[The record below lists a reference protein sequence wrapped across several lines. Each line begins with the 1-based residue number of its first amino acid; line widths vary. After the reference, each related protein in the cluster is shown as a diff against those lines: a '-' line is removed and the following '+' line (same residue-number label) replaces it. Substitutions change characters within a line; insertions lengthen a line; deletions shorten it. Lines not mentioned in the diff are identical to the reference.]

1 MSMMPLGKRETL
13 TYLVVI
19 LWIVMGALGALVDAN
34 FSALAVYFLSLTGF
48 AGSYIFGESMRKSTG
63 TSIFLKG
70 KSSRREIMIYLC
82 IFLWFVLGLFGLYKE
97 SDLTQMA
104 AYFAALTPFVGG
116 AILGET
122 FRKEVMDA
130 YNETNVPYTAKAA
143 NPYGGN
149 SIVSIDIEP
158 IDDMKKSDIEGEDLD
173 LSQEP

>member
-1 MSMMPLGKRETL
+1 MFMPLGKRETL

-34 FSALAVYFLSLTGF
+34 FNSLAVYFLSLTGF
-48 AGSYIFGESMRKSTG
+48 AGSYLFGESMRKSSG

-70 KSSRREIMIYLC
+70 TSSRREIMIYLC
-82 IFLWFVLGLFGLYKE
+82 IFLWFVLGLFGLYKN

-122 FRKEVMDA
+122 FRKEVIA
-130 YNETNVPYTAKAA
+130 TYEETAVPWKAVKE

-158 IDDMKKSDIEGEDLD
+158 IADGNKSEIEGVDLD
-173 LSQEP
+173 LSEEP